1 MVYEFVLRMD
11 YEEEEEDQ
19 KEDEKNLGREFGSST
34 IPLSFCTMNKL
45 KVHRFLHLL
54 SLLVLIREL
63 RV

>member
-11 YEEEEEDQ
+11 YAEEEDQ
-19 KEDEKNLGREFGSST
+19 KEDENNLGMEFASST

-45 KVHRFLHLL
+45 EVHRFLHLL
-54 SLLVLIREL
+54 WLLVLIREL